1 MQALRPFLSFVTIKI
16 ESIFVKN
23 KKNLSKINK
32 ILPPPDRSVERGILC
47 GKKTVPS
54 SEKGGGTVFSY
65 SAYTVIP
72 VSAGVLFFDI
82 PYNIWILRENHFRAE
97 RTGVRERFLHM
108 ESRSLFEP
116 QERIAEAFAGGFFQF
131 FAH

>member
-1 MQALRPFLSFVTIKI
+1 MQKI

-54 SEKGGGTVFSY
+54 SEKGGGY
-65 SAYTVIP
+65 NPQIQM
-72 VSAGVLFFDI
+72 FD
-82 PYNIWILRENHFRAE
+82 
-97 RTGVRERFLHM
+97 
-108 ESRSLFEP
+108 
-116 QERIAEAFAGGFFQF
+116 GF
-131 FAH
+131 

>member
-1 MQALRPFLSFVTIKI
+1 LQALRPFLSFVAIKI

-54 SEKGGGTVFSY
+54 SEKEGGTVFDY
-65 SAYTVIP
+65 SAYTVIS
-72 VSAGVLFFDI
+72 VSAGVLFF
-82 PYNIWILRENHFRAE
+82 
-97 RTGVRERFLHM
+97 
-108 ESRSLFEP
+108 
-116 QERIAEAFAGGFFQF
+116 
-131 FAH
+131 

>member
-1 MQALRPFLSFVTIKI
+1 
-16 ESIFVKN
+16 IFVKN

-54 SEKGGGTVFSY
+54 SEKEGGTVFDY

-72 VSAGVLFFDI
+72 VSAGVLFF
-82 PYNIWILRENHFRAE
+82 
-97 RTGVRERFLHM
+97 
-108 ESRSLFEP
+108 
-116 QERIAEAFAGGFFQF
+116 
-131 FAH
+131 